1 VITELL
7 ASLVAALIGVLLDR
21 FTTWQKGQT
30 TAKVAE
36 EQARLRRRLDA
47 DRINRQIDEEI
58 ARETD
63 LDAVVDRL

>member
-1 VITELL
+1 MAELL

-21 FTTWQKGQT
+21 VTIWQKGRT
-30 TAKVAE
+30 AAKVAE
-36 EQARLRRRLDA
+36 EQALLRRRLDA

-63 LDAVVDRL
+63 LGAIVDRL

>member
-1 VITELL
+1 MAELFT
-7 ASLVAALIGVLLDR
+7 SLVAALIGVLLDR
-21 FTTWQKGQT
+21 FTNWQKAQS
-30 TAKVAE
+30 AAEVARDR
-36 EQARLRRRLDA
+36 ARLRRRLDA

>member
-1 VITELL
+1 MTELL

-30 TAKVAE
+30 AAKVAE
-36 EQARLRRRLDA
+36 DRARLRRRLDA

-63 LDAVVDRL
+63 LGAIVDRL

>member
-1 VITELL
+1 MSELL

-21 FTTWQKGQT
+21 VTTWQKDQT
-30 TAKVAE
+30 AAKVAE
-36 EQARLRRRLDA
+36 DRARLRRRLDA

-63 LDAVVDRL
+63 LGAIVNRL

>member
-1 VITELL
+1 MAELL

-21 FTTWQKGQT
+21 VMIWQKGQT
-30 TAKVAE
+30 AAKVAE

-63 LDAVVDRL
+63 LDAIINRL